1 MTNISRAQIEKAY
14 QEGVEAVIALIEGF
28 IKEVKE
34 IRERV
39 EELENQKSKN
49 SKNSHK
55 PPSGDGFGKQT
66 KSVRQKGEKE
76 TGGQAGHEGHNLQW

>member
-1 MTNISRAQIEKAY
+1 MKNISRAEIEKAY

-28 IKEVKE
+28 VKEVKE

-55 PPSGDGFGKQT
+55 PPSVDGFGKQT
-66 KSVRQKGEKE
+66 KSLR
-76 TGGQAGHEGHNLQW
+76 TYL

>member
-1 MTNISRAQIEKAY
+1 MTTISREQIEKAY
-14 QEGVEAVIALIEGF
+14 EEGVEAVIALIEGF
-28 IKEVKE
+28 AKE

-55 PPSGDGFGKQT
+55 PPSGDGFGEQT
-66 KSVRQKGEKE
+66 KSLRQKSGK
-76 TGGQAGHEGHNLQW
+76 